1 MTTASLKRRAKFI
14 GKKFDEAANDPAICK
29 ACEIVQMTILATLPI
44 LTPFLIMHWQFN
56 NFGY

>member
-1 MTTASLKRRAKFI
+1 MTVADLTRSAKFI
-14 GKKFDEAANDPAICK
+14 SKKFDEAANDPAICK